1 MPEQKNAKVAATKS
15 AQGAAKVAAPQRVL
29 IVSAALLLALIVSLL
44 VLRGNVLNIT
54 NQVHPAISTS
64 EMVGLNIKLTQS
76 ANPQERAQSAQRL
89 SEIAVQQL
97 DTKASSTTGDSPT
110 VIEERLKYAVANEV
124 DPQVRAS
131 ITAALSKIQ
140 NRQLVESSLNPLT
153 QRFK

>member
-1 MPEQKNAKVAATKS
+1 MPEQNKAKAT
-15 AQGAAKVAAPQRVL
+15 VPQNVL
-29 IVSAALLLALIVSLL
+29 VISAALLLAVIASLL
-44 VLRGNVLNIT
+44 VLRGTDLNIT
-54 NQVHPAISTS
+54 NQARPAISTG
-64 EMVGLNIKLTQS
+64 ELVGLNLKLTQS

-89 SEIAVQQL
+89 SDIAVQQL
-97 DTKASSTTGDSPT
+97 DSKVRSTTGDSPA